1 MADSSTRKPKMWYS
15 SYMDS
20 LISCAQ
26 AQNLDK
32 LSQKHVP
39 AIVLMEQAAC
49 RMSQAVERGGRV
61 KKDDAILFLV
71 GPGNNGGDALAFARS
86 LACCGYSG
94 LQVLCMEPRSELCR
108 IQSETIADFPIRRI
122 SHDKAGTAIDSAQVI
137 VDGLFGVGLSRPV
150 DGAAKEWIARAN
162 ANSRAWKIA
171 IDLPS
176 GIGDQV
182 PVSSISFHADVT
194 YTMGLAK
201 SCMFHPATCA
211 SCGREIVV
219 LNPSFPPRFIE
230 ACPSVGSWESIVSA
244 VEPPLRLDAFK
255 NSRGSV
261 AIFAGS
267 RQYSGA
273 ARLSSQAAF
282 HAGSGLVTL
291 FADRDSFPV
300 AVTSAGLSVMVRH
313 EEEAFDLSRFDAILA
328 GPGWGTGREA
338 LLRRILESEKPVV
351 VDADGLVALANLV
364 RDGYRPHGPLVLTPH
379 VGELSR
385 LSSALLG
392 RDIVHDTPQAL
403 LTGISQLATQLGA
416 VVVLKSAVNQIVK
429 GGRMAFLDC
438 KNPAIAV
445 AGSGDVLAGIILC
458 LLGQKLE
465 PFEAALQGCRLHQ
478 WKGKLLGAGGYFT
491 SQELEECL

>member
-1 MADSSTRKPKMWYS
+1 
-15 SYMDS
+15 MDS

-26 AQNLDK
+26 AQSLDT

-49 RMSQAVERGGRV
+49 RMSQAMERDGRI

-71 GPGNNGGDALAFARS
+71 GPGNNGGDALALARS
-86 LACCGYSG
+86 LASSGYSG
-94 LQVLCMEPRSELCR
+94 LQVLCMESRSELCR
-108 IQSETIADFPIRRI
+108 IQSEAIADFPIHRI
-122 SHDKAGTAIDSAQVI
+122 PQDRAEETIDSALVI

-150 DGAAKEWIARAN
+150 DGVAKRWIERAN
-162 ANSRAWKIA
+162 ANTRAWKIA

-182 PVSSISFHADVT
+182 PVSALSFHADVT

-244 VEPPLRLDAFK
+244 QEPPLRLDAFK

-267 RQYSGA
+267 RQYTGA

-313 EEEAFDLSRFDAILA
+313 EEEASDLSRFDAILA

-338 LLRRILESEKPVV
+338 LLWRILESGKPVV
-351 VDADGLVALANLV
+351 VDADGLVALASLV
-364 RDGYRPHGPLVLTPH
+364 KDGYRPHCPLVLTPH
-379 VGELSR
+379 VGELAR

-392 RDIVHDTPQAL
+392 QDIVHDTPQTL
-403 LTGISQLATQLGA
+403 FTGITRLAAQLGA
-416 VVVLKSAVNQIVK
+416 VVVLKSAVNQIVQD
-429 GGRMAFLDC
+429 GRMAFLDC

-458 LLGQKLE
+458 LLGQKLK

-478 WKGKLLGAGGYFT
+478 WKGKLLGSGGYFT